1 MPSTYDKIATHTLAS
16 ATNSYT
22 FSSIPSTYTDLI
34 LIVDG
39 EVSVAAACYLQYNSD
54 TATNYSFT
62 YLYGSGTTASSGRS
76 SSVAQIFAG
85 DLTTTRG
92 TTITQIQNYSNAT
105 TYKTSLSRDSA
116 AGIAA
121 AATVGL
127 WRSTSAI
134 NAIKVYADASRTF
147 SIGSTF
153 TLYGIKAA

>member
-1 MPSTYDKIATHTLAS
+1 MPSTYEKIATHTLAS

-39 EVSVAAACYLQYNSD
+39 EVSVAAACYLQFNSD

-134 NAIKVYADASRTF
+134 NAIKVFADASRTF
-147 SIGSTF
+147 STGSTF

>member
-1 MPSTYDKIATHTLAS
+1 MPSTYEKIEAKSLGSAS
-16 ATNSYT
+16 NSVT
-22 FSSIPSTYTDLI
+22 FTVIPATYTDLI

-39 EVSVAAACYLQYNSD
+39 EVSVAAACYLQFNSD
-54 TATNYSFT
+54 TAANYSFT
-62 YLYGSGTTASSGRS
+62 YLYGSGTTATSGRS
-76 SSVAQIFAG
+76 PNVAQIFAG
-85 DLTTTRG
+85 DMTTTRG

-134 NAIKVYADASRTF
+134 NAIKVFADASRTF